1 MALGTA
7 GDVDT
12 ADIVTDVSFQ
22 VKMKKRK
29 GLHGQSKAL
38 SRDMAGQNPYCVSRL
53 KCKAA
58 LP

>member
-22 VKMKKRK
+22 VKMKNMN
-29 GLHGQSKAL
+29 GLHGQSKAS
-38 SRDMAGQNPYCVSRL
+38 SRDMVGQNSHPVPSL

-58 LP
+58 LQ